1 MTKFSLPLLLDT
13 NVSVYSSQVIR
24 QWPCPSPPY
33 LSLTPRRND
42 IPFLASSHIFLHVIP
57 RESSASTFPCYVRIS
72 AYICTTGNGKASAGF
87 SKKNID
93 SRYIELDVRT
103 HLYRRYPSPFSRS
116 LSFFFFFAF
125 PLVIGRERETF
136 LLLPPSIPPS
146 PSPSPRTQHISATTR
161 ITRKPSSNKR
171 TGTLYPFPKI
181 PREREKEKESPSS
194 ILDFGCWN
202 RRND

>member
-116 LSFFFFFAF
+116 LSFFFFFFAF

-136 LLLPPSIPPS
+136 LLLPPSPPPPVRNTFPQPHELPVNPLRTNERERCIPFL
-146 PSPSPRTQHISATTR
+146 
-161 ITRKPSSNKR
+161 K
-171 TGTLYPFPKI
+171 Y
-181 PREREKEKESPSS
+181 REREKEKESPSS

>member
-72 AYICTTGNGKASAGF
+72 AYICTTEKHRLASL
-87 SKKNID
+87 KKTSIPGILNSTSVHI
-93 SRYIELDVRT
+93 YIAVI
-103 HLYRRYPSPFSRS
+103 PPPF
-116 LSFFFFFAF
+116 LAPFLFFFFFSPSHLSSDASAKHSSSS
-125 PLVIGRERETF
+125 
-136 LLLPPSIPPS
+136 LPPPLPPY
-146 PSPSPRTQHISATTR
+146 ATHFRNHT
-161 ITRKPSSNKR
+161 N
-171 TGTLYPFPKI
+171 YP
-181 PREREKEKESPSS
+181 
-194 ILDFGCWN
+194 
-202 RRND
+202 